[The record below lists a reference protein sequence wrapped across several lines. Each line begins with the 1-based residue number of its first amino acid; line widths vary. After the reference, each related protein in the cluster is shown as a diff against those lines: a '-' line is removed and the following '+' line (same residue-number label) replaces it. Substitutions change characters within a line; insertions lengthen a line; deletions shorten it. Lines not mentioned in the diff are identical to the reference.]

1 MDFKTQES
9 NERKET
15 VSSTDTFVPP
25 AEAANWLDTTL
36 HAGNLILTTLT
47 QAAAASPD
55 PFLKAAAG
63 TALVILSTV
72 QVRLRLLMVVGQCVT
87 LHDQIGSEG
96 E

>member
-1 MDFKTQES
+1 MALKTKES
-9 NERKET
+9 NESKES
-15 VSSTDTFVPP
+15 VSSTSTFVLP
-25 AEAANWLDTTL
+25 AEAASWLDTTL

-47 QAAAASPD
+47 QAAAASPE

-72 QVRLRLLMVVGQCVT
+72 QVRLRCIHGGRCVT
-87 LHDQIGSEG
+87 LHERIGSEG